1 MSINWLSSE
10 ETEITINPEDLPN
23 FKLAKDVDPTEEI
36 KNVGDHTAN
45 VNTKEIAKNFIV
57 DLQNALRQKRV
68 DDLFFLCDHKFNR
81 LSEQHFKNA
90 LWPTVQEIE

>member
-23 FKLAKDVDPTEEI
+23 FKLTKDIDTTEEL
-36 KNVGDHTAN
+36 KGAAAGDHTTT

-57 DLQNALRQKRV
+57 DLQNA
-68 DDLFFLCDHKFNR
+68 
-81 LSEQHFKNA
+81 
-90 LWPTVQEIE
+90 